1 MSTKTPTSRR
11 GFFGKASAALVA
23 PLAATQAFAAEP
35 ARSDLSA
42 RVMEL
47 EDVNA
52 IRALQRTYA
61 RLVNAG
67 ARGELAALF
76 AEPHAAHVEPD
87 VRAITGDGFDERDVV
102 ELGSDGTATA
112 CLHCTVEVVTTI
124 GPTCTLVEM
133 ARMQGDGVLR
143 RTEQRRL
150 ESAFVKV
157 GGVWKIART
166 AFRAA

>member
-1 MSTKTPTSRR
+1 MGTKTTATRR
-11 GFFGKASAALVA
+11 NFFGRASAALVA
-23 PLAATQAFAAEP
+23 PLAVTQAFAAEP
-35 ARSDLSA
+35 AGDLSA

-61 RLVNAG
+61 RLVNAD

-76 AEPHAAHVEPD
+76 ADPKTALVEPD
-87 VRAITGDGFDERDVV
+87 VRTITGDGFDERDVV

-112 CLHCTVEVVTTI
+112 CLHCTVEVATAI

-143 RTEQRRL
+143 RIEQRRL
-150 ESAFVKV
+150 EGSYVKID
-157 GGVWKIART
+157 GVWKIART

>member
-1 MSTKTPTSRR
+1 
-11 GFFGKASAALVA
+11 
-23 PLAATQAFAAEP
+23 
-35 ARSDLSA
+35 
-42 RVMEL
+42 
-47 EDVNA
+47 
-52 IRALQRTYA
+52 
-61 RLVNAG
+61 
-67 ARGELAALF
+67 
-76 AEPHAAHVEPD
+76 

-112 CLHCTVEVVTTI
+112 CLHCTVEVVTAI

-150 ESAFVKV
+150 EGAFVKV
-157 GGVWKIART
+157 DGVWKIART

>member
-1 MSTKTPTSRR
+1 MGTNTTATRR
-11 GFFGKASAALVA
+11 TFFGRASAALVA
-23 PLAATQAFAAEP
+23 PLAATRAFAGEP
-35 ARSDLSA
+35 AGSDLSA

-67 ARGELAALF
+67 ARDEVAALF
-76 AEPHAAHVEPD
+76 ADPAAAHVEPG
-87 VRAITGDGFDERDVV
+87 VRNINGDAFDERDVV

-112 CLHCTVEVVTTI
+112 CLHCTVEVVTAI

-143 RTEQRRL
+143 RTEQRL
-150 ESAFVKV
+150 IEGSYVKLA
-157 GGVWKIART
+157 GVWKIART